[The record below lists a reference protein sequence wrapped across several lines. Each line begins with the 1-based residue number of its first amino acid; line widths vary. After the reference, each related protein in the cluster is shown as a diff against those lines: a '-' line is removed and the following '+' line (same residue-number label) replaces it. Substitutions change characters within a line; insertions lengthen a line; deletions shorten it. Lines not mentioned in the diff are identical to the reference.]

1 MKGNLRTKFMIIAG
15 VVAVCVFG
23 LFGFS
28 KDSKGE
34 TRLSFPTS
42 IQMLGQNLSDRI
54 NLGLDLRG
62 GMHLILRVEVEEAVN
77 AEMDQ
82 LRERIRNLFA
92 DEGIA
97 YGSIPPKPAND
108 PNNRTVTVEGVQ
120 ADQFKLASDI
130 LNDNYGRGGSYT
142 IRRLGG
148 DLSGFALEMTSAF
161 ESQTKQ
167 DALRN
172 SMGTIRQRVDGLGVS
187 EPVIAEHGRGEWEI
201 LVQLP
206 GVDDPNRVKSIL
218 RSTAMLELKLVEGGP
233 FETESAAR
241 SANGGILPRGTELL
255 PGVEDGRTV
264 WYLVSRSSV
273 VTGSDLRNAR
283 AEADTQRPGLYVA
296 SFTLSNDGASRFGPF
311 TERNI
316 GRSMAVVL
324 DHRIQQVATI
334 QSRIDD
340 RGQIEG
346 RYTLQEAQDLTLVLR
361 SGSLPASIHYL
372 EERTVGPSLGADSI
386 RSGLAAVLT
395 GLAAVVG
402 FMLFYY
408 RLSGINAVVA
418 LVLNLLMLLA
428 VLAYVG
434 ATLTLPGIAGVLL
447 TIGMAVDANVLIFE
461 RIREELRAGKSVVA
475 AVENGFN
482 RAFVTIFDTNATTII
497 AAFFLY
503 SFGAGPIRGFAVTLT
518 AGLLANLFAAVYVS
532 RTIFEYLLNRKER
545 PTALSI

>member
-1 MKGNLRTKFMIIAG
+1 MKGNLRTKLMVIAG
-15 VVAVCVFG
+15 VVAVCLFG
-23 LFGFS
+23 LFGFT
-28 KDSKGE
+28 KDSKGS

-42 IQMLGQNLSDRI
+42 GQMLSKNLSDRI

-92 DEGIA
+92 VEDIKYE
-97 YGSIPPKPAND
+97 SIPPKPAND
-108 PNNRTVTVEGVQ
+108 PNSRTVRVEGVQ
-120 ADQFKLASDI
+120 ADQLTLASDI

-142 IRRLGG
+142 ISRLAGE
-148 DLSGFALEMTSAF
+148 LSGFALEMTSAF

-233 FETESAAR
+233 FETESSAR
-241 SANGGILPRGTELL
+241 STDGLLPRGTELL

-316 GRSMAVVL
+316 GRPMAVVL

-334 QSRIDD
+334 NSRIDD

-346 RYTLQEAQDLTLVLR
+346 RYTLQEAQDLALVLR
-361 SGSLPASIHYL
+361 SGSLPASIRYL

-428 VLAYVG
+428 ALAYVG

-475 AVENGFN
+475 AVENGFD

-532 RTIFEYLLNRKER
+532 RTIFEYLLSRKER